1 MKKNDFMQIFNQ
13 AIIEEKDFVITV
25 ILTKGSDAPEFII
38 NPNVNFQNKKEY
50 YDKAYNEEMIL
61 NTYDG
66 IKIIDCYAG
75 TIEEIPKLIENFE
88 NIRKSFNIPDDWSW
102 V

>member
-13 AIIEEKDFVITV
+13 AISENKDFVVVV

-38 NPNVNFQNKKEY
+38 NPNANFQNKKEY
-50 YDKAYNEEMIL
+50 YDKAYNDELTL

-66 IKIIDCYAG
+66 IRIVDCYAG
-75 TIEEIPKLIENFE
+75 TLEEIEKSVENFE
-88 NIRKSFNIPDDWSW
+88 NLRRSFNIPNDWNW
-102 V
+102 